1 MIREYLAESQALA
14 GVLAKDAMLPQRFEK
29 TVDAVVAAFKTG
41 HKVLAAGNGGSAA
54 DAQHFSAEFVGK
66 YKMVRDAYPAIALT
80 TDASVLTAWA
90 NDVAF
95 EGIFERQ
102 IEGLGREGDVFFG
115 ISTSGNSKNVIAA
128 LAKAKSMGLTTV
140 AMLGGDGGEIRGM
153 ADIEFIIPSKNT
165 PRIQEMHK
173 LFLHS
178 IAEEAEKRMS

>member
-1 MIREYLAESQALA
+1 MIKEYLAESQALA
-14 GVLAKDAMLPQRFEK
+14 GVLAKDATLPQRFEK
-29 TVDAVVAAFKTG
+29 TVDTVVTAFKTG

-80 TDASVLTAWA
+80 TDVSVLTAWA

-102 IEGLGREGDVFFG
+102 IEGLGKKGDVFFG

-140 AMLGGDGGEIRGM
+140 AMLGGDGGQTKGM